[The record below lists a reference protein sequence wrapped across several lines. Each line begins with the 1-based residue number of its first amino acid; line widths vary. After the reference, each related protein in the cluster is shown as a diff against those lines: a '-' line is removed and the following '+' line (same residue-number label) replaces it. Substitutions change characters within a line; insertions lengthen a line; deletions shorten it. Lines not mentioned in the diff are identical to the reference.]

1 MDNQNNEKEQF
12 IHYTSIE
19 NHYSNY
25 VDEMR
30 SRYPDLEKQLFVVQ
44 QKYDGSN
51 FQLIFSRNEPVKYG
65 SRNKL
70 LSENDKFF
78 GYKKILPR
86 LEDIRNKVQNFLI
99 NSEYQSINLF
109 GELYGKA
116 VIDRIQYDTD
126 SELAIKF
133 FDVYFDNVI
142 QSPKDFSGWTEAI
155 GIPKEFIVEHMTE
168 HPVTLNEALSFDLN
182 SVKTRCDDIIEGKNY
197 TTKKQKQPF

>member
-78 GYKKILPR
+78 GYKKILP
-86 LEDIRNKVQNFLI
+86 K
-99 NSEYQSINLF
+99 Y
-109 GELYGKA
+109 
-116 VIDRIQYDTD
+116 
-126 SELAIKF
+126 
-133 FDVYFDNVI
+133 
-142 QSPKDFSGWTEAI
+142 
-155 GIPKEFIVEHMTE
+155 
-168 HPVTLNEALSFDLN
+168 
-182 SVKTRCDDIIEGKNY
+182 
-197 TTKKQKQPF
+197 